1 MNNPHPTSRA
11 PKTLLAIL
19 GSPHKSGSTA
29 AMLLCATSAAKRAG
43 WQVQTINL
51 YEKNIAFCRGCRV
64 CIETGRCPHQ
74 DDSQEIAALLKSC
87 DAVVLAAP
95 AYWANVP
102 AAVKNMFDRLL
113 GTAMG
118 EKSAR
123 PQPRLSRSQRYL
135 LLTACNTRPIR
146 LIPA

>member
-51 YEKNIAFCRGCRV
+51 YEKNIAFCRGCRG

-74 DDSQEIAALLKSC
+74 DDSQENSSAFK
-87 DAVVLAAP
+87 VLRRRSLSRP
-95 AYWANVP
+95 
-102 AAVKNMFDRLL
+102 RLL
-113 GTAMG
+113 GQCPG
-118 EKSAR
+118 CGKKHV
-123 PQPRLSRSQRYL
+123 
-135 LLTACNTRPIR
+135 
-146 LIPA
+146 